1 MRQIID
7 FFVRNKHFILFL
19 SLFSFS
25 LILIFSNSRYHN
37 SLVLNSTNSL
47 TGKIFETTNFISSYL
62 NLKNENESLNKE
74 NTELKKLIYNY
85 SKSTIDGVKY
95 EVFNSKVIKNSYSR
109 NNNYLTINIGNID
122 SISEDMGVVSNKG
135 IIGITDRVSKNYS
148 RVISVLNTKL
158 NLNAKLKKSNHFG
171 ILNWNGLNYSTVQL
185 IDLPKQTKINIG
197 DTIIT
202 GGNSFIFPEG
212 VLIGNVSS
220 FKLDDTQNYIEA
232 EISLFNDMTN
242 IKNVYIIRNNDL
254 GELKKLNE

>member
-85 SKSTIDGVKY
+85 SKSTIDVVKY

-185 IDLPKQTKINIG
+185 IDLPKQTKISIG

-254 GELKKLNE
+254 EELKKLNE

>member
-7 FFVRNKHFILFL
+7 FFVRNKNFILFL

-47 TGKIFETTNFISSYL
+47 TGRIFETTNFISSYL

-95 EVFNSKVIKNSYSR
+95 EVFNSKVIKNSYSL

-254 GELKKLNE
+254 EELKKLNE

>member
-37 SLVLNSTNSL
+37 SLVLNSTNNL

-62 NLKNENESLNKE
+62 NLKNENESLNEE
-74 NTELKKLIYNY
+74 NTELKKLLYNY
-85 SKSTIDGVKY
+85 SKSTVDGEKY
-95 EVFNSKVIKNSYSR
+95 EVFNSKVIKNSYGL

-185 IDLPKQTKINIG
+185 IDLPKQTKISIG

-254 GELKKLNE
+254 EELKKLNE

>member
-7 FFVRNKHFILFL
+7 FFVRNKNFILFL

-47 TGKIFETTNFISSYL
+47 TGRIFETTNFISSYL
-62 NLKNENESLNKE
+62 NLKNENESLNEE

-254 GELKKLNE
+254 EELKKLNE

>member
-1 MRQIID
+1 MCIRD
-7 FFVRNKHFILFL
+7 R
-19 SLFSFS
+19 
-25 LILIFSNSRYHN
+25 
-37 SLVLNSTNSL
+37 
-47 TGKIFETTNFISSYL
+47 
-62 NLKNENESLNKE
+62 
-74 NTELKKLIYNY
+74 
-85 SKSTIDGVKY
+85 
-95 EVFNSKVIKNSYSR
+95 VIKNSYSL

-242 IKNVYIIRNNDL
+242 IKNVYVIRNNDL
-254 GELKKLNE
+254 EELKKLNE

>member
-62 NLKNENESLNKE
+62 NLKNENESLNEE

-85 SKSTIDGVKY
+85 SKSTVDDVKY
-95 EVFNSKVIKNSYSR
+95 EVFKSKVIKNSYSL

-185 IDLPKQTKINIG
+185 IDLPKQTKISIG

-254 GELKKLNE
+254 EELKKLNE

>member
-7 FFVRNKHFILFL
+7 FFVRNKNFILFL

-47 TGKIFETTNFISSYL
+47 TGRIFETTNFISSYL
-62 NLKNENESLNKE
+62 NLKNENKSLNEE

-85 SKSTIDGVKY
+85 SKETIDGVKY
-95 EVFNSKVIKNSYSR
+95 EVFNSKVIKNSYSL

-254 GELKKLNE
+254 EELKKLNE

>member
-62 NLKNENESLNKE
+62 NLKNENESLNEE

-85 SKSTIDGVKY
+85 SKSTVDDVKY
-95 EVFNSKVIKNSYSR
+95 EVFRSKVIKNSYSL

-122 SISEDMGVVSNKG
+122 SIAEDMGVVSNKG

-185 IDLPKQTKINIG
+185 IDLPKQTKISIG

-254 GELKKLNE
+254 EELKKLNE

>member
-7 FFVRNKHFILFL
+7 FFVRNKNFILFL

-47 TGKIFETTNFISSYL
+47 TGRIFETTNFISSYL

-85 SKSTIDGVKY
+85 SKATIDGVKY

-254 GELKKLNE
+254 EELKKLNE

>member
-7 FFVRNKHFILFL
+7 FFVRNKNFILFL

-47 TGKIFETTNFISSYL
+47 TGRIFETTNFISSYL
-62 NLKNENESLNKE
+62 NLKNENKNLNEE

-85 SKSTIDGVKY
+85 SKETIDGVKY
-95 EVFNSKVIKNSYSR
+95 EVFNSKVIKNSYSL

-158 NLNAKLKKSNHFG
+158 NLNAKLEKSNHFG

-254 GELKKLNE
+254 AELKKLNE

>member
-1 MRQIID
+1 M
-7 FFVRNKHFILFL
+7 
-19 SLFSFS
+19 
-25 LILIFSNSRYHN
+25 
-37 SLVLNSTNSL
+37 
-47 TGKIFETTNFISSYL
+47 
-62 NLKNENESLNKE
+62 
-74 NTELKKLIYNY
+74 
-85 SKSTIDGVKY
+85 
-95 EVFNSKVIKNSYSR
+95 
-109 NNNYLTINIGNID
+109 
-122 SISEDMGVVSNKG
+122 
-135 IIGITDRVSKNYS
+135 
-148 RVISVLNTKL
+148 ISVLNTKL

-197 DTIIT
+197 DTIIK

-254 GELKKLNE
+254 EELKKLNE

>member
-62 NLKNENESLNKE
+62 NLKNENESLNEE

-85 SKSTIDGVKY
+85 SKSTVGGVKY
-95 EVFNSKVIKNSYSR
+95 EVFKSKVIKNSYSL

-185 IDLPKQTKINIG
+185 IDLPKQTKISIG

-254 GELKKLNE
+254 EELKKLNE

>member
-62 NLKNENESLNKE
+62 NLKNENESLNEE

-85 SKSTIDGVKY
+85 SKSTVDDVKY
-95 EVFNSKVIKNSYSR
+95 EVFKSKVIKNSYSL

-185 IDLPKQTKINIG
+185 IDLPKQTKISIG

-232 EISLFNDMTN
+232 EVSLFNDMTN

-254 GELKKLNE
+254 EELKKLNE

>member
-7 FFVRNKHFILFL
+7 FFVRNKNFILFL

-47 TGKIFETTNFISSYL
+47 TGRIFETTNFISSYL
-62 NLKNENESLNKE
+62 NLKNENKSLNEE

-85 SKSTIDGVKY
+85 SKETIDGVKY
-95 EVFNSKVIKNSYSR
+95 EVFNSKVIKNSYSL

-254 GELKKLNE
+254 AELKKLNE

>member
-47 TGKIFETTNFISSYL
+47 TGRIFETTNFISSYL

-254 GELKKLNE
+254 EELKKLNE

>member
-7 FFVRNKHFILFL
+7 FFVRNKNFILFL

-47 TGKIFETTNFISSYL
+47 TGRIFETTNFISSYL
-62 NLKNENESLNKE
+62 NLKNENESLNEE

-85 SKSTIDGVKY
+85 SKETIDGVKY
-95 EVFNSKVIKNSYSR
+95 EVFNSKVIKNSYSL

-254 GELKKLNE
+254 EELKKLNE

>member
-62 NLKNENESLNKE
+62 NLKNENESLNEE
-74 NTELKKLIYNY
+74 NTELKKLLYNY
-85 SKSTIDGVKY
+85 SKSTVDDVKY
-95 EVFNSKVIKNSYSR
+95 EVFKSKVIKNSYSL

-185 IDLPKQTKINIG
+185 IDLPKQTKISIG

-254 GELKKLNE
+254 EELKKLNE

>member
-7 FFVRNKHFILFL
+7 FFVRNKNFILFL

-47 TGKIFETTNFISSYL
+47 TGRIFETTNFISSYL

-85 SKSTIDGVKY
+85 SKETIDGVKY
-95 EVFNSKVIKNSYSR
+95 EVFNSKVIKNSYSL

-254 GELKKLNE
+254 EELKKLNE

>member
-7 FFVRNKHFILFL
+7 FFVRNKNFILFL

-62 NLKNENESLNKE
+62 NLKNENESLNEE

-254 GELKKLNE
+254 EELKKLNE